1 MGIAAGIDKAIAAI
15 APQTAL
21 KRIAARQKLQI
32 LNSGYSNYGAS
43 VTKKSLMGWLHAGGS
58 SREDIED
65 NVSVLR
71 QRTRDLYMGVPI
83 ANGAVKTM
91 RTNVVGRGLRLKPN
105 IDAEILGLTPEER
118 RSLEKQIEREW
129 NIWAESTDCDMARID
144 NFYEL
149 QQLAFLNWL
158 ISGDCLAVLPVN
170 PD

>member
-91 RTNVVGRGLRLKPN
+91 RTNVCLLYTS
-105 IDAEILGLTPEER
+105 DA
-118 RSLEKQIEREW
+118 
-129 NIWAESTDCDMARID
+129 AD
-144 NFYEL
+144 EL
-149 QQLAFLNWL
+149 
-158 ISGDCLAVLPVN
+158 
-170 PD
+170 

>member
-1 MGIAAGIDKAIAAI
+1 
-15 APQTAL
+15 
-21 KRIAARQKLQI
+21 
-32 LNSGYSNYGAS
+32 
-43 VTKKSLMGWLHAGGS
+43 MGWLHAGGS

-144 NFYEL
+144 NFMSCSSWC
-149 QQLAFLNWL
+149 F
-158 ISGDCLAVLPVN
+158 
-170 PD
+170 